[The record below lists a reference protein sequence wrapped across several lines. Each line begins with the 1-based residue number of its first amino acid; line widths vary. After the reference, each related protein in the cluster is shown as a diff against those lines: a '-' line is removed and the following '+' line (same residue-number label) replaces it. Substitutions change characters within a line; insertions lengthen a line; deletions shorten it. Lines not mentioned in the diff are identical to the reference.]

1 MSYNDSTSFNDYM
14 RVISD
19 CATLKLQADS
29 YAFKCDKLSKALKE
43 CIELFEKSQKISLDS
58 EFIAKQ
64 LQEFT
69 SLLEN
74 SQEDGSPK
82 I

>member
-1 MSYNDSTSFNDYM
+1 MSYSDYTSFNDYM

-19 CATLKLQADS
+19 CATLKLQADN
-29 YAFKCDKLSKALKE
+29 YAFKCDKLSAALKE

-58 EFIAKQ
+58 EFIAEQ
-64 LQEFT
+64 LREFT
-69 SLLEN
+69 SLLG
-74 SQEDGSPK
+74 SDQEDGNPN